1 MRAALLGA
9 ALVVV
14 AAGCGG
20 VAAVSVP
27 GGHAG
32 KAPAL
37 FEEYGCGT
45 CHTIPGIDGADGR
58 VGPVLSGLAD
68 RQNIAGRL
76 RNTPD
81 NVVRWITQPQEVD
94 PGNVMPD
101 LGVSDAAAR
110 DMTAY
115 LYEH

>member
-1 MRAALLGA
+1 VRAALAIPLI
-9 ALVVV
+9 LV
-14 AAGCGG
+14 AAGCGS
-20 VAAVSVP
+20 VAAVTVP
-27 GGHAG
+27 GGHPD

-37 FEEYGCGT
+37 FKTYGCGS

-58 VGPVLSGLAD
+58 IGPKLSGLAD
-68 RQNIAGRL
+68 KQNIAGRL
-76 RNTPD
+76 GNTPD
-81 NVVRWITQPQEVD
+81 NVVRWITKPQEID

-110 DMTAY
+110 DITAY